1 MLRPQSLQSSRAMA
15 RILSRQLSTKNGM
28 DLNTPVPRQSIAN
41 ANKVVIKVGTAV
53 VAKGDGRLALAR
65 MGGLVEEITSL
76 KRSGKEVML
85 VSSGAIGVGRWRTGM
100 AKDDVRD
107 TPENS
112 IDRQVCAATGQ
123 EVLMSTYDMMFQRMG
138 MKCAQVLITQNDFV
152 NQNRF
157 FALTDTISR
166 IAKLGIIPI
175 INENDVVTG
184 SHFGDSPRVFS
195 DNDTLAA
202 LLASGTDSDGLALF
216 TDVEGVFDKPP
227 DQPGAKR
234 IGVWD
239 DKHAVEIGAASGMGR
254 GGMASKIAA
263 ASLAANGG
271 VNTVVASG
279 YDVRNV
285 QRVFHGE
292 DVGTLFEAK
301 ERPTKSQRWLSFFM
315 DAAGEVTISQAAHDR
330 LLGCPDAKLTLD
342 DVINVDGHFSA
353 LEPVR
358 LLDHTGQEFGMGVT
372 HLGADEIG
380 TTLEASEEAIGEELH
395 KMDLMKRGEMYVGDD
410 KLS

>member
-1 MLRPQSLQSSRAMA
+1 
-15 RILSRQLSTKNGM
+15 
-28 DLNTPVPRQSIAN
+28 
-41 ANKVVIKVGTAV
+41 VVIKVGTAV

-65 MGGLVEEITSL
+65 MGGLVEEITQL

-100 AKDDVRD
+100 KKADVKD

-138 MKCAQVLITQNDFV
+138 MKCAQVLITQYDFI

-166 IAKLGIIPI
+166 IARLGIIPI

-184 SHFGDSPRVFS
+184 SHFGDSPQVFK

-202 LLASGTDSDGLALF
+202 LLASGTDCDGLALL
-216 TDVEGVFDKPP
+216 TDVEGVYNKPP
-227 DQPGAKR
+227 GQPGAQR
-234 IGVWD
+234 IPVFS

-279 YDVRNV
+279 NNWENIR
-285 QRVFHGE
+285 RVFQGE
-292 DVGTLFEAK
+292 DIGTLFEAK
-301 ERPTKSQRWLSFFM
+301 DRPTKSQRWLSFFM
-315 DAAGEVTISQAAHDR
+315 ETAGEVTISQAAQDR
-330 LLGCPDAKLTLD
+330 LMGSPDAKLTLN
-342 DVINVDGHFSA
+342 DVLGVDGHFEA

-372 HLGADEIG
+372 HLGAEDIH
-380 TTLEASEEAIGEELH
+380 TTLNSEQDNLGAELH
-395 KMDLMKRGEMYVGDD
+395 KLDLMKAGEMYVED
-410 KLS
+410 KV

>member
-1 MLRPQSLQSSRAMA
+1 
-15 RILSRQLSTKNGM
+15 
-28 DLNTPVPRQSIAN
+28 
-41 ANKVVIKVGTAV
+41 VVVKVGTAV

-65 MGGLVEEITSL
+65 MGGLVEEITQL

-100 AKDDVRD
+100 KKDDIKD

-123 EVLMSTYDMMFQRMG
+123 EVLMSTYDMMFQRLG
-138 MKCAQVLITQNDFV
+138 IKCAQVLITQNDFV

-184 SHFGDSPRVFS
+184 SHFGDTPQVFS

-202 LLASGTDSDGLALF
+202 LLASGTDCDGLALL
-216 TDVEGVFDKPP
+216 TDVEGVYDKPP
-227 DQPGAKR
+227 DQPGATR
-234 IGVWD
+234 ISVWD
-239 DKHAVEIGAASGMGR
+239 AQKAVQIGAASGMGR

-279 YDVRNV
+279 YDVANV
-285 QRVFHGE
+285 RRVFQGE
-292 DVGTLFEAK
+292 DIGTLFEAQ

-315 DAAGEVTISQAAHDR
+315 EASGEVTISRDAQDR
-330 LLGCPDAKLTLD
+330 LMGSPDAKLRLS
-342 DVINVDGHFSA
+342 DVINVEGHFEA

-372 HLGADEIG
+372 HLGAEDLSKG
-380 TTLEASEEAIGEELH
+380 LNSEETVLAEELH
-395 KMDLMKRGEMYVGDD
+395 KLDLMKAGEMYVDE
-410 KLS
+410 KV